1 MGITLR
7 SKLTVLVVALL
18 ALTGTAALNTAKAGA
33 SYVQDCKANSIMRC
47 GAGTP
52 ADFIAKT
59 QANAPGDL
67 KTVYADYGLVSSQYS
82 KFVTSARAGVVYK
95 SDGRIV
101 VDGQT
106 VATNAFSLGRDSK
119 SYSSAKTIGG
129 KTYYQSSVKNV
140 MLNDSLPVMVMFDA
154 KGVMQFAVMD
164 ACGNPMTASKVTPTY
179 SCDVLQKTAV
189 AGKKDTYNFIAKT
202 SAAGNAKVVKVTYDM
217 GDGSKIDVTNLN
229 TVVQH
234 TYKTPGTYTATVT
247 VYVSLPGNQTVTV
260 TSAKCKTVTVV
271 EQPKV
276 PFQQCVSL
284 VGAIINKEQRN
295 YAFTVTTSQGNG
307 STLKSASFDFGD
319 GVKANDLAPTTT
331 TSVKTTHVFNKEG
344 KYTVVAAVSF
354 NTASGVQSVTCSTAI
369 DTGTT
374 PVCATNPNLPE
385 NSPECK
391 PCEFNAQLP
400 ANSPDCKK
408 PEVLV
413 NTGAGS
419 MLGIFT
425 VSSIAAGFGYRRFL
439 LRRGL

>member
-1 MGITLR
+1 MGFTLRTKLTALVITLF
-7 SKLTVLVVALL
+7 
-18 ALTGTAALNTAKAGA
+18 ALTGLVALGSPRATAA
-33 SYVQDCKANSIMRC
+33 YVQDCKANSIMQC

-59 QANAPGDL
+59 RANAPGDL
-67 KTVYADYGLVSSQYS
+67 PTVYADYGLVSSQYS
-82 KFVTSARAGVVYK
+82 KFATTARAGVVYK

-106 VATNAFSLGRDSK
+106 VATNAYSLGRDAK
-119 SYSSAKTIGG
+119 SYSAPKKIGT
-129 KTYYQSSVKNV
+129 KTYYQSSVKDV

-164 ACGNPMTASKVTPTY
+164 ACGNPMTATKITPSY
-179 SCDVLQKTAV
+179 SCDMLQKTAV
-189 AGKKDTYNFIAKT
+189 TGKKDTYNFVAKT
-202 SAAGNAKVVKVTYDM
+202 SAAGNAKVVKIVYDL
-217 GDGSKIDVTNLN
+217 GDGTGTTVTDIS

-260 TSAKCKTVTVV
+260 TSVKCKTVVVV

-276 PFQQCVSL
+276 PFQSCVSL
-284 VGAIINKEQRN
+284 VGAVLNKEQRN
-295 YAFTVTTSQGNG
+295 YEFTVTTAQGNG

-319 GVKANDLAPTTT
+319 GVKANDVAATTAT
-331 TSVKTTHVFNKEG
+331 TVKTTHTFAKEG

-354 NTASGVQSVTCSTAI
+354 NTASGVKSVTCTTAV

-374 PVCATNPNLPE
+374 PVCATNPNLPA

-391 PCEFNAQLP
+391 PCEFNPQLP
-400 ANSPDCKK
+400 SNSPDCKK

-419 MLGIFT
+419 VLGIFT
-425 VSSIAAGFGYRRFL
+425 VSSIAAGLGYRRFL
-439 LRRGL
+439 MRRGL

>member
-1 MGITLR
+1 M
-7 SKLTVLVVALL
+7 VALI
-18 ALTGTAALNTAKAGA
+18 AVTGVAALNTAQVGA
-33 SYVQDCKANSIMRC
+33 SYVQDCKTNSIMRC

-95 SDGRIV
+95 NNGRIV

-106 VATNAFSLGRDSK
+106 VATNAYSLGRESK

-129 KTYYQSSVKNV
+129 KTYYQSSVKDV
-140 MLNDSLPVMVMFDA
+140 MLNQSLPVMVMFNA

-164 ACGNPMTASKVTPTY
+164 ACGNPMRATKITPSY
-179 SCDVLQKTAV
+179 SCDLLQKTPV

-202 SAAGNAKVVKVTYDM
+202 SAAGNAKVVKVVYDM
-217 GDGSKIDVTNLN
+217 GDGSNITLTNLS

-234 TYKTPGTYTATVT
+234 NYKTPGNYTAKVT

-260 TSAKCKTVTVV
+260 TSAKCLTVTVV

-276 PFQQCVSL
+276 PFPSCISVS
-284 VGAIINKEQRN
+284 GALLNKDERR
-295 YAFTVTTSQGNG
+295 YEFTVTTSQGNG
-307 STLKSASFDFGD
+307 STLRSASFDFGD
-319 GVKANDLAPTTT
+319 GVKANDLAPTTST
-331 TSVKTTHVFNKEG
+331 TVKTTHVFTKEG

-354 NTASGVQSVTCSTAI
+354 NTAAGVKSVTCTTAI

-374 PVCATNPNLPE
+374 PVCALNPSLPA
-385 NSPECK
+385 NSPDCK

-413 NTGAGS
+413 NTGTGS

-439 LRRGL
+439 LRRGV